1 MADFTPTQGRYLGY
15 IHAYTQ
21 LHGRPPSEAEMVQ
34 NMRVTAP
41 SVHNM
46 VKMLE
51 SKGLIQRQPGV
62 PRSINILVPA
72 EEIPAWCQE
81 PATPAP
87 PAPKPKPA
95 RATSKVAKVMA
106 QALTSTEKL
115 YTLAVYLSDYG
126 GGRMWGGEE
135 IRRDIEIRGD
145 QTLADLHWAIFD
157 AFDRED
163 EHLYEFVLGKT
174 PRDRTAVRYGIMVDT
189 GGDDEE
195 ACETLIGDL
204 GLNLRRAF
212 WYMFDFGDSWW
223 HRIEVLKIAAPEPK
237 KRYPRITERQG
248 KSPPQ
253 YPDGDEEE

>member
-15 IHAYTQ
+15 IHVYTQ

-34 NMRVTAP
+34 SMGVTAP

-62 PRSINILVPA
+62 PRSIKILVPA
-72 EEIPAWCQE
+72 EEIPAWSKV
-81 PATPAP
+81 PTVPT
-87 PAPKPKPA
+87 APKPQPS
-95 RATSKVAKVMA
+95 RATSKAAQVMA
-106 QALTSTEKL
+106 QAMTSTDKL

-126 GGRMWGGEE
+126 GGRKWDGQE

-145 QTLADLHWAIFD
+145 QTLDDLHWAIFA
-157 AFDRED
+157 AFDRDD

-174 PRDRTAVRYGIMVDT
+174 PRDHTAVRYGMMVDT

-195 ACETLIGDL
+195 ASETFMSDL
-204 GLNLRRAF
+204 GLNLKRAF

-223 HRIEVLKIAAPEPK
+223 HRIEVLKIATPEPK

-253 YPDGDEEE
+253 YPDGDDEE